1 MKKFLAGLLLGIM
14 VVSAVGCGKSEGELS
29 DQAAVREYDPNDTTV
44 YIEDECTA
52 LVGSVD
58 DATLTDAERQRSAE
72 LRALAVEAFNLTNE
86 QRVANGLPELV
97 WRDDLAAVAQ
107 VRAIETVT
115 LFSHTRPNGTEWWTV
130 NGNIMY
136 GENLARKFS
145 TAAGCVNGWMN
156 SPDHRANILSA
167 GEYGFISCGIA
178 VYEDAN
184 GTLYWTQI
192 FGY

>member
-1 MKKFLAGLLLGIM
+1 MKRFLAGLLLGIM

-29 DQAAVREYDPNDTTV
+29 DQAAVRKYDPNDTTV

-52 LVGSVD
+52 LVGSLE
-58 DATLTDAERQRSAE
+58 DAEMTDAERQRSAE

-167 GEYGFISCGIA
+167 GEYGFTSCGIA

>member
-1 MKKFLAGLLLGIM
+1 MKRFLAGLLLGIM

-52 LVGSVD
+52 LVGSLE
-58 DATLTDAERQRSAE
+58 DAEMTDAERQRSAE

-167 GEYGFISCGIA
+167 GEYGFTSCGIA

>member
-52 LVGSVD
+52 LVGSLE
-58 DATLTDAERQRSAE
+58 DAEMTDAERQRSAE

-86 QRVANGLPELV
+86 QRVANGLSELV

-115 LFSHTRPNGTEWWTV
+115 LFSHTRPNGTDWWTV

-167 GEYGFISCGIA
+167 GEYGFTSCGIA

>member
-167 GEYGFISCGIA
+167 GEYGFTSCGIA